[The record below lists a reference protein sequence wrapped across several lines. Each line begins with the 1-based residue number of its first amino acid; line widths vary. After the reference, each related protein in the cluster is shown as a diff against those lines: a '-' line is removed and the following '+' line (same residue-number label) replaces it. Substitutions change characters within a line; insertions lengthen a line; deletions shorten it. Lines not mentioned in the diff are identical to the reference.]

1 MEESSRLIGSRYQ
14 LKQKVG
20 QGAMGVV
27 WQAYDEQLHRVVAAK
42 ELLALDGLDDARVD
56 RAKAR
61 AMREARLAAR
71 LEHPNAIR
79 VYDVVEEDGRPWL
92 IMEYLPSRSLAA
104 VITEQGTLP
113 PREVARIGCYT
124 AAALAAAHRHGI
136 QHRDVKPGNVLIGDQ
151 EVKITDFGISRATD
165 DGTATATGTV
175 GTPAFF
181 SPEVARGEDA
191 GLPSDV
197 FSLGATLYNA
207 VEGGPPFGTADN
219 HLAMLHRVAGGSI
232 MPPANAGPLLSPVL
246 FRLLATDPER
256 RPSMEEAVHL
266 LASVVNET
274 PQAAAATVV
283 IPSTVKLPVEAQP
296 EEKAKKDAAAAAAGL
311 VAGAAAV
318 EAAGLTAP
326 PAKPVAEPEAAPEP
340 TPEPVVEPAPEQKA
354 PEAAPPAVPEQE
366 TPAPATVPE
375 QKAAEPAVRPT
386 VVAPAQAPAPPVA
399 TPPAPPAE
407 PDENRRKFPWVP
419 IAIVLLVIAV
429 GVGSFLL
436 WPKGDKQNAQ
446 TPPGG
451 QTGSSSASNQPT
463 TSENQPPASA
473 PASSQT
479 QPPVNSETNP
489 PASTPSDTPQP
500 PAGPKNATEAIT
512 AYYALIPGD
521 LQTGWSLLTDQF
533 KAGRG
538 LTYDGYQTF
547 WRGYTSVQL
556 SNFVPQGDNAVTV
569 TLQYMQGSNVAMT
582 ETPTF
587 TFVQQNGKWLINSQ
601 G

>member
-1 MEESSRLIGSRYQ
+1 MIKGNGSAGVEEKSRLIGGRYR
-14 LKQKVG
+14 LKAKVG

-42 ELLALDGLDDARVD
+42 ELLALDGLDDAKIA

-79 VYDVVEEDGRPWL
+79 VYDVVEEDGQPWL

-151 EVKITDFGISRATD
+151 EVKITDFGISRATGD

-191 GLPSDV
+191 GFASDV

-219 HLAMLHRVAGGSI
+219 HIAMLHRVASGSI
-232 MPPANAGPLLSPVL
+232 MPPANAGPLLAPVL
-246 FRLLATDPER
+246 FRLLANEPER

-266 LASVVNET
+266 LAAVVNESPLGSEAT
-274 PQAAAATVV
+274 AVIPATVE
-283 IPSTVKLPVEAQP
+283 LPAEAQP
-296 EEKAKKDAAAAAAGL
+296 EEKAKQEASAAAAAL
-311 VAGAAAV
+311 VAGAAAA
-318 EAAGLTAP
+318 EAVKLTAP
-326 PAKPVAEPEAAPEP
+326 PAAPEP
-340 TPEPVVEPAPEQKA
+340 EPEPEPEPVEEPAA
-354 PEAAPPAVPEQE
+354 AAP
-366 TPAPATVPE
+366 TPA
-375 QKAAEPAVRPT
+375 AALQE
-386 VVAPAQAPAPPVA
+386 VVAPPPVQQ
-399 TPPAPPAE
+399 PE
-407 PDENRRKFPWVP
+407 EEKRRKFPLVP
-419 IAIVLLVIAV
+419 IAIVLLVLAV

-436 WPKGDKQNAQ
+436 WPKGKGQHAQ
-446 TPPGG
+446 SPTN
-451 QTGSSSASNQPT
+451 SASSGTSAAPT
-463 TSENQPPASA
+463 TSQTQ
-473 PASSQT
+473 SQT
-479 QPPVNSETNP
+479 QTQTTTQTTTEPPAQTTTNP
-489 PASTPSDTPQP
+489 PANPPNP
-500 PAGPKNATEAIT
+500 PANPQTAAQALQ
-512 AYYALIPGD
+512 AYYALVPNNLEAGYA
-521 LQTGWSLLTDQF
+521 TLTDSF
-533 KAGRG
+533 KAAMVP
-538 LTYDGYQTF
+538 TFQKYQSF
-547 WRGYTSVQL
+547 WSQYTSVQL
-556 SNFVPQGDNAVTV
+556 SNVTQQGDNVVSA
-569 TLQYMQGSNVAMT
+569 TLQYMQGSAVVTT
-582 ETPTF
+582 ERNTYTL
-587 TFVQQNGKWLINSQ
+587 VQQNGKWMIDKQVS

>member
-104 VITEQGTLP
+104 VIAEQGTLP

-207 VEGGPPFGTADN
+207 VEGGPPFGTAEN
-219 HLAMLHRVAGGSI
+219 HLVMLHRVAGGSI

-256 RPSMEEAVHL
+256 RPSMQEAVHL
-266 LASVVNET
+266 LAAVVNET
-274 PQAAAATVV
+274 PQVSEATVI
-283 IPSTVKLPVEAQP
+283 IPATVKLPVEAQP
-296 EEKAKKDAAAAAAGL
+296 EEKAKQEAAAAAAGL
-311 VAGAAAV
+311 IAGAAAV

-326 PAKPVAEPEAAPEP
+326 PKAEPQAEPEPEPEP
-340 TPEPVVEPAPEQKA
+340 TPEPEATTPVAEV
-354 PEAAPPAVPEQE
+354 AAPVE
-366 TPAPATVPE
+366 
-375 QKAAEPAVRPT
+375 
-386 VVAPAQAPAPPVA
+386 APAPVEQQAPVA
-399 TPPAPPAE
+399 APIATPPPVVRETVAQPPTPVLPASPPPAPPAE
-407 PDENRRKFPWVP
+407 PDENRRKFPLVP
-419 IAIVLLVIAV
+419 ILIVLLVIAV

-436 WPKGDKQNAQ
+436 WPKVGNQNNANSPTNSQ
-446 TPPGG
+446 TDPAS
-451 QTGSSSASNQPT
+451 QTNQQT
-463 TSENQPPASA
+463 TSQTQPQQPPAD
-473 PASSQT
+473 SQT
-479 QPPVNSETNP
+479 QPPPGTQTNP
-489 PASTPSDTPQP
+489 PANTPSQGQPEP
-500 PAGPKNATEAIT
+500 PAGPKNATEAIA

-521 LQTGWSLLTDQF
+521 LQTGWSLLTESF
-533 KAGRG
+533 KAGRN
-538 LTYDGYQTF
+538 LNYDGYQSF
-547 WRGYTSVQL
+547 WRQYTSVQL

-569 TLQYMQGSNVAMT
+569 TLQYMQGANVAMT

>member
-1 MEESSRLIGSRYQ
+1 MEESSRLIASRYR
-14 LKQKVG
+14 LREKVG

-42 ELLALDGLDDARVD
+42 ELLALDGLDDAKID

-79 VYDVVEEDGRPWL
+79 VYDVVEEDGQPWL

-165 DGTATATGTV
+165 DGTATMTGTV
-175 GTPAFF
+175 GTPAYF

-219 HLAMLHRVAGGSI
+219 HIAMLHRVASGSI

-246 FRLLATDPER
+246 FRLLSTDPER
-256 RPSMEEAVHL
+256 RPSMEETVHL
-266 LASVVNET
+266 LAAVVNES
-274 PQAAAATVV
+274 PQVSEATAV
-283 IPSTVKLPVEAQP
+283 IPATVKLPDEAHRD
-296 EEKAKKDAAAAAAGL
+296 EKAKQEAGAAAAGL
-311 VAGAAAV
+311 VAGAAAA
-318 EAAGLTAP
+318 EAAGLTTP
-326 PAKPVAEPEAAPEP
+326 PAQPEP
-340 TPEPVVEPAPEQKA
+340 TPEVVEPEPAPE
-354 PEAAPPAVPEQE
+354 PEPEPE
-366 TPAPATVPE
+366 PTPAPVSEPVP
-375 QKAAEPAVRPT
+375 APVP
-386 VVAPAQAPAPPVA
+386 VPAQPVY
-399 TPPAPPAE
+399 TPPPPAE
-407 PDENRRKFPWVP
+407 PGPQPEPEENRRKFPLVP

-436 WPKGDKQNAQ
+436 WPKGGNQNNNAG
-446 TPPGG
+446 PSNANSP
-451 QTGSSSASNQPT
+451 ASNSS
-463 TSENQPPASA
+463 TSPPATDQ
-473 PASSQT
+473 SQT
-479 QPPVNSETNP
+479 QPTSATTTQPQ
-489 PASTPSDTPQP
+489 STPENTPSQGQQTQPQP
-500 PAGPKNATEAIT
+500 PAATPPQTAAQAIV

-521 LQTGWSLLTDQF
+521 LQTGYATLTDRF
-533 KAGRG
+533 KAARSK
-538 LTYDGYQTF
+538 TFQDYQQWWSQYSGVT
-547 WRGYTSVQL
+547 V
-556 SNFVPQGDNAVTV
+556 SNPVPQGDNVVTV
-569 TLQYMQGSNVAMT
+569 TLQYLKGGNVTDT
-582 ETPTF
+582 ETWTF
-587 TFVQQNGKWLINSQ
+587 TLVQQNGKWMIDSQ
-601 G
+601 A